1 MRKGQNPAKAGVKA
15 HQPAQLGIATLV
27 YIPVLEGYF
36 DQSLEIFKI
45 HLTSVRQ
52 NTAAQFDY
60 WVFDNGS
67 CPEVKRELEKLHEAG
82 LISTLILSEHNLGK
96 TGALNQMLAAM
107 PNEWICF
114 ADSDMLFRP
123 GWLEACW
130 KINQSFPNCGMLG
143 AQIIFPDWEVDK
155 GNTQFR
161 QTPDARFVFSQEKAP
176 EWIATEY
183 CRARGATE
191 ERTQVYREMLL
202 DKVRS
207 IQTGAEAYLG
217 GNSHQQFLA
226 RRDVLRQILPLPSG
240 LQLSREQDTYQDR
253 RIDELGYLHLT
264 TCVPYLYHMGNT
276 IDPEIASEIN
286 RQQAEEG
293 RSQGMSKAAHKPPRG
308 WKQNLLWKGL
318 ARLSR
323 IPWSRRLLLRLYNNL
338 YEIFS
343 S

>member
-1 MRKGQNPAKAGVKA
+1 MRKGQNPAKAGVAA
-15 HQPAQLGIATLV
+15 HPPARLGIATLV
-27 YIPVLEGYF
+27 YIPLQQGYYERA
-36 DQSLEIFKI
+36 LEIFKI
-45 HLTSVRQ
+45 HLASVHQ
-52 NTAAQFDY
+52 YTHEEFDY

-82 LISTLILSEHNLGK
+82 QIGTLMLSEYNLGK

-123 GWLEACW
+123 GWLEACR
-130 KINQSFPNCGMLG
+130 KIDESFANCGMLG
-143 AQIIFPDWEVDK
+143 AQVVFPDWEVDK

-161 QTPDARFVFSQEKAP
+161 QTAAAHLVFSQESAP
-176 EWIATEY
+176 EWVVTEY
-183 CRARGATE
+183 CRARGATP
-191 ERTQVYREMLL
+191 ERTQVYRNMAL
-202 DKVRS
+202 DKVRNT
-207 IQTGAEAYLG
+207 QTGVEAYLG

-226 RRDVLRQILPLPSG
+226 RQAVLREILPLPSG

-276 IDPEIASEIN
+276 IDPEIEPEIK
-286 RQQAEEG
+286 RLALDVPPSLGQP
-293 RSQGMSKAAHKPPRG
+293 KAAQKS
-308 WKQNLLWKGL
+308 NLLWKILVRLKEIPL
-318 ARLSR
+318 ARR
-323 IPWSRRLLLRLYNNL
+323 ILLRLYSNL

>member
-15 HQPAQLGIATLV
+15 YPAKRLAIVTLV
-27 YIPVLEGYF
+27 YIPVQEGYY
-36 DQSLEIFKI
+36 DQSLEVFKI
-45 HLTSVRQ
+45 HLASLRQ
-52 NTAAQFDY
+52 TTTEDFDY
-60 WVFDNGS
+60 VVFDNGS
-67 CPEVKRELEKLHEAG
+67 CPEVKRELGRLHEKG
-82 LISTLILSEHNLGK
+82 LINTLILSAHNIGK
-96 TGALNQMLAAM
+96 TGALNQILAGL

-130 KINQSFPNCGMLG
+130 KIQESFPNLGMIG

-161 QTPDARFVFSQEKAP
+161 NTSDPLFVFTHEKAP
-176 EWIATEY
+176 DWIVEEY

-191 ERTQVYREMLL
+191 ERTRFYKEMLL
-202 DKVRS
+202 DKVCNT
-207 IQTGAEAYLG
+207 QTGVEAYLG

-226 RRDVLRQILPLPSG
+226 RHDVLQQILPLPSG

-253 RIDELGYLHLT
+253 RIDELNYLHLT
-264 TCVPYLYHMGNT
+264 TTIPFLYHMGNT
-276 IDPEIASEIN
+276 IDPEIVPEIN
-286 RQQAEEG
+286 RLNLEG
-293 RSQGMSKAAHKPPRG
+293 RPATEALKRPVK
-308 WKQNLLWKGL
+308 KKNLLWKL
-318 ARLSR
+318 LVRLNQNKSARR
-323 IPWSRRLLLRLYNNL
+323 IMLRIYNNL

>member
-1 MRKGQNPAKAGVKA
+1 MRKGQNPAKSGVKA
-15 HQPAQLGIATLV
+15 HLPARLGIATLV
-27 YIPVLEGYF
+27 YIPVQEGYF

-45 HLTSVRQ
+45 HLSSLRQYTSEE
-52 NTAAQFDY
+52 FDY

-67 CPEVKRELEKLHEAG
+67 CPEVKRELEKLHEQG
-82 LISTLILSEHNLGK
+82 LISNLILSAHNLGK
-96 TGALNQMLAAM
+96 TGALNQVLAAM

-123 GWLEACW
+123 GWLDACW
-130 KINQSFPNCGMLG
+130 KINESFPNCGMLG

-155 GNTQFR
+155 GNSLFR
-161 QTPDARFVFSQEKAP
+161 RSQTPDARFVFSQEKAP
-176 EWIATEY
+176 DWIVTEY
-183 CRARGATE
+183 CRARGASD
-191 ERTQVYREMLL
+191 ERTQVYRDMLL

-207 IQTGAEAYLG
+207 TLTGAEAYLG

-226 RRDVLRQILPLPSG
+226 RRAVLQQILPLPAG

-276 IDPEIASEIN
+276 IDPEIVPEIN
-286 RQQAEEG
+286 RLQASV
-293 RSQGMSKAAHKPPRG
+293 RPSQAGQKAAHKSS
-308 WKQNLLWKGL
+308 LFWKGL
-318 ARLSR
+318 VRLSR
-323 IPWSRRLLLRLYNNL
+323 NPLTRRILLRLYNNL